1 MNQSGR
7 LEVLIKG
14 LMSENRNYDGIPI
27 PNGDEE
33 RKILWRSLVNVR
45 RPGEKTKEYIAVQDM
60 FLKEELETRGITDIS
75 ELKPIC
81 DDIYLWQGDITT
93 LKCDAIVNAA
103 NSKLTGCYVPMHKC
117 IDNCIH
123 TFAGMQLRNYCAD
136 IIKKQGHD
144 EPVGSAKITPGFNLP
159 CKYIIHTVGPKIG
172 GALTDEDKSELE
184 SCYTSCL
191 ELADE
196 NELESIAICCISTGE
211 FRFPHEEAARIA
223 VATVKEYKQRTG
235 SSIKV
240 VFNVFKDIDR
250 DIYETNFELFYG
262 IRKNAMD

>member
-60 FLKEELETRGITDIS
+60 FLQEELKTKGITDIN
-75 ELKPIC
+75 ELEPIC
-81 DDIYLWQGDITT
+81 EGIYLWQGDITT

-103 NSKLTGCYVPMHKC
+103 NSKLTGCYVPMHNC

-123 TFAGMQLRNYCAD
+123 TYAGLQLRNYCAD
-136 IIKKQGHD
+136 IIENQGC
-144 EPVGSAKITPGFNLP
+144 EESVGNAKITPGFNLP
-159 CKYIIHTVGPKIG
+159 CKHIIHTVGPKVEG
-172 GALTDEDKSELE
+172 TLKDDDKNKLA
-184 SCYTSCL
+184 SCYSSCL
-191 ELADE
+191 KIADE
-196 NELESIAICCISTGE
+196 NELESVAFCCISTGE
-211 FRFPHEEAARIA
+211 FHFPHEEAARIA
-223 VATVKEYKQRTG
+223 INTVKEYKQRTG
-235 SSIKV
+235 SSIKIL
-240 VFNVFKDIDR
+240 FNVFKDLDK
-250 DIYETNFELFYG
+250 DIYMRILSE
-262 IRKNAMD
+262 

>member
-103 NSKLTGCYVPMHKC
+103 NSKLTGLY
-117 IDNCIH
+117 
-123 TFAGMQLRNYCAD
+123 
-136 IIKKQGHD
+136 D

-172 GALTDEDKSELE
+172 GALTDEDKSELA